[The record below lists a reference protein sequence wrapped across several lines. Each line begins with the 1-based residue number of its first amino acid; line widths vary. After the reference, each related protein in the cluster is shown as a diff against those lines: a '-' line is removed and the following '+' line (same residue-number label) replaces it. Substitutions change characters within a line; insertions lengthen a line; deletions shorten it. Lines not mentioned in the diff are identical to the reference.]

1 MKRGEVKYSVFR
13 NAVLNA
19 GGVGAREDG
28 ERSNGTHTGRQRDTQ
43 KAKSEGRRMMMLSHA
58 P

>member
-28 ERSNGTHTGRQRDTQ
+28 ERLNGTHTDRRRDTQ
-43 KAKSEGRRMMMLSHA
+43 KREGRRMMMLSHA